1 MAQPLPRS
9 DAGTAPSPAL
19 IIDAGLAPLVVFEG
33 HSGAEVTLR
42 QRGGISYVHKRAS
55 DPARNAR
62 LLQQLEKQR
71 RLLAFGVPV
80 PRVLADGVDEDGRA
94 FFEMDYVPAR
104 TLGAIIA
111 DAAAVDRPALFS
123 ALDRMIWLFRTQAGA
138 TIAPQAFADKISEI
152 IHACDTRE
160 TRALG
165 AALFER
171 DWRGIPSSPSHG
183 DLTFENILIGQ
194 GGRVVFIDC
203 DEPWVSSY
211 WLDVAKLFQD
221 AAGHWCLR
229 ALYGNGAPRVALLNA
244 VQKIE
249 RLVPSLLDFAEGTD
263 PALPARLP
271 QLAALHLFRTVPYAT
286 DAATRAFALD
296 RMRMLLE
303 EGIDG

>member
-1 MAQPLPRS
+1 MAQLHRRS
-9 DAGTAPSPAL
+9 DGTPAL
-19 IIDAGLAPLVVFEG
+19 APAGGPLVVFEG
-33 HSGAEVTLR
+33 HSGAVVTLR
-42 QRGGISYVHKRAS
+42 QRGGVSYVHKRAG
-55 DPARNAR
+55 DAARNAR

-80 PRVLADGVDEDGRA
+80 PRILADGIDEEGCA

-138 TIAPQAFADKISEI
+138 PIAPDAVADKIAEI
-152 IHACDTRE
+152 IRACDTGE

-165 AALFER
+165 AALSER
-171 DWRGIPSSPSHG
+171 DWTGIPASPSHG
-183 DLTFENILIGQ
+183 DLTFENILVGQ
-194 GGRVVFIDC
+194 GGRIVFIDC

-211 WLDVAKLFQD
+211 WLDIAKLFQD

-229 ALYGNGAPRVALLNA
+229 ALYRDGAPRIALLNA

-249 RLVPSLLDFAEGTD
+249 RLVPSLLDFAAGAD

-271 QLAALHLFRTVPYAT
+271 QLAAIHLFRTVPYAS
-286 DAATRAFALD
+286 DAATRSFALA
-296 RMRMLLE
+296 RMRILLD
-303 EGIDG
+303 EGIHR